1 MLRGMNRFATALIA
15 LIVSPVAYG
24 KECAAPPVLNSGQA
38 VCLAT
43 AYAAKNR
50 LAHGSGVKARA
61 KKGRAA
67 WTVSFTDTRPNAPT
81 KGWQVD
87 VDEASGTVTRFAS
100 YRKPER

>member
-1 MLRGMNRFATALIA
+1 MNTIAATFALGALVLA
-15 LIVSPVAYG
+15 PLTHA
-24 KECAAPPVLNSGQA
+24 KECAAPPVRTSGQA
-38 VCLAT
+38 VCYAT

-50 LAHGSGVKARA
+50 LAHGPSL
-61 KKGRAA
+61 KKKTTRSRTA
-67 WTVSFTDTRPNAPT
+67 WTVSFTDTRPNAPS